1 MGSGKSTFVDFLQVR
16 FGVKP
21 YFEPNEENPYLTN
34 FYGDMKRWAF
44 ASQIYFLQ
52 KKFAIHL
59 DLQQEDGIVVQD
71 RTIYEDAEI
80 FAENLHRTR
89 ILNARD
95 WTTYCELYESIR
107 SQLKPPDL
115 LIYLQCSVRT
125 IRKRIKLRA
134 RPEEQMVPTTY
145 VRRLNHLYDSWFERY
160 DLSPTLVIE
169 TERLDYISDL
179 VHRIDLLD
187 TIRQHLA

>member
-1 MGSGKSTFVDFLQVR
+1 
-16 FGVKP
+16 
-21 YFEPNEENPYLTN
+21 
-34 FYGDMKRWAF
+34 MKRWAF

-59 DLQQEDGIVVQD
+59 DLQQEGGIVVQD

-134 RPEEQMVPTTY
+134 RPEEQTVPTTY
-145 VRRLNHLYDSWFERY
+145 IRRLNHLYDSWFERY

-187 TIRQHLA
+187 TIQQHLA